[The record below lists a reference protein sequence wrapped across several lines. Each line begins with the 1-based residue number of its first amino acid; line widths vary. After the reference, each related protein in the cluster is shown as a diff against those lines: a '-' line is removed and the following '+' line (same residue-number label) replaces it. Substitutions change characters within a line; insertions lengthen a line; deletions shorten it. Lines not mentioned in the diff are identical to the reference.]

1 MSADTILPVLRN
13 QTVASLSEVMATLG
27 ARASKRRSPAAART
41 DRRDHHPT
49 LRRSGLHHR

>member
-1 MSADTILPVLRN
+1 MSADTILAVLRN

-27 ARASKRRSPAAART
+27 ARASKRRSPAAARA

-49 LRRSGLHHR
+49 LRRSGFHHR